1 MSLITCKGWLDK
13 KAVLVVKVMTK
24 NKKILGNSLVAG
36 GENEGKFE
44 QYTRK
49 ALYYA
54 LNGGYMQN

>member
-1 MSLITCKGWLDK
+1 MSQITCKGWLDK
-13 KAVLVVKVMTK
+13 RAVLVVKVMTK

-36 GENEGKFE
+36 GENEGKFG